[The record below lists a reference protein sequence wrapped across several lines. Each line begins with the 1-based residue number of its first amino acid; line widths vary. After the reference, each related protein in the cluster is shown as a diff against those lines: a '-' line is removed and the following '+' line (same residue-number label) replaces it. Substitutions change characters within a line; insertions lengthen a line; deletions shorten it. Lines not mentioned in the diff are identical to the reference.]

1 MVEHGV
7 YAVATPSAAPPD
19 DLGHERLGDDVGRK
33 APGGAV
39 DGGPHEGM
47 QEDAVDEGVDE
58 VVCEWLA
65 LRMKAIDDGIDVI
78 GERAA
83 VSAEGDPARRSR
95 GGLKAQQADR
105 RGEEGVFG
113 NNGPTG
119 ELDYPARE
127 VLAL

>member
-1 MVEHGV
+1 M
-7 YAVATPSAAPPD
+7 
-19 DLGHERLGDDVGRK
+19 
-33 APGGAV
+33 
-39 DGGPHEGM
+39 
-47 QEDAVDEGVDE
+47 DEGVDE